1 MEGEERAHR
10 DAHFQEELESLK
22 VSVARLTN
30 LLEQTLRNASGEGPS
45 NRPAIFV
52 QTPTMA

>member
-22 VSVARLTN
+22 ASVAHLTS
-30 LLEQTLRNASGEGPS
+30 LLKQTLRNASGECPS
-45 NRPAIFV
+45 NRLAIFV

>member
-22 VSVARLTN
+22 PSVAHLTI
-30 LLEQTLRNASGEGPS
+30 LLKQTLRNVFGESPS
-45 NRPAIFV
+45 NQSTTFV
-52 QTPTMA
+52 